1 MQSYIAE
8 STEAGG
14 RRLSFVD
21 AILEIA
27 RFIYKLP
34 RMVNKEEIETFID
47 ILIRTKALG
56 KKVLVIGAGRSGL
69 VGRAFAL
76 RLLHMG
82 FQVFVYGDTIVPAI
96 NKGDLVIAISG
107 SGLTASVVLAAKT
120 AKKVGAKVV
129 AVTSHRHS
137 PLGRIADFVVFVPG
151 RTKIAKEHDYYV
163 RQILGQHEPLT
174 PLGTLFEISA
184 MVLLDSVVTELM
196 RRLELTEEEMRARHA
211 NIE

>member
-1 MQSYIAE
+1 LSY
-8 STEAGG
+8 
-14 RRLSFVD
+14 VD
-21 AILEIA
+21 AVREIA
-27 RFIYKLP
+27 RFISKLP
-34 RMVNKEEIETFID
+34 YMIRENEVRAFID
-47 ILIRTKALG
+47 MLIKTKALG
-56 KKVLVIGAGRSGL
+56 KKILIVGAGRSGL

-82 FQVFVYGDTIVPAI
+82 FQVFVYGDTIVPAVS
-96 NKGDLVIAISG
+96 KGDLVIAISG

-120 AKKVGAKVV
+120 AKKVGARVV
-129 AVTSHRHS
+129 AITSHKYS
-137 PLGRIADFVVFVPG
+137 PLGRIADFIVFVPG

-184 MVLLDSVVTELM
+184 LVLLDGIVAELM
-196 RRLELTEEEMRARHA
+196 RRLELTEEELRARHA